1 MSEIYDSVFR
11 TLINDCKQR
20 LPFVLNEVF
29 GENYDGTETVTFH
42 PNEHFISRYDEPDDK
57 RITDTNFTV
66 AGKITKEYHL
76 ECESSKYSSQ
86 MLVRIFEY
94 DAQIA
99 LDHSR
104 VEKNCIRVRF
114 PNTAVLYLRSSRK
127 TPGSMKVVI
136 EAPGGMVSYDDP
148 VMKMSDY
155 SADDIFR
162 KKLYILLPF
171 YILILRRNSK
181 NIPKTKTN

>member
-29 GENYDGTETVTFH
+29 GENYGGT
-42 PNEHFISRYDEPDDK
+42 
-57 RITDTNFTV
+57 
-66 AGKITKEYHL
+66 
-76 ECESSKYSSQ
+76 
-86 MLVRIFEY
+86 
-94 DAQIA
+94 
-99 LDHSR
+99 
-104 VEKNCIRVRF
+104 
-114 PNTAVLYLRSSRK
+114 
-127 TPGSMKVVI
+127 
-136 EAPGGMVSYDDP
+136 VSYDVP

-162 KKLYILLPF
+162 KKLYILIPF